1 MPALNVPFDDDEL
14 GILRSAAD
22 EAEQSLKSFVHDAA
36 LERAD
41 RHKKNVAAAAQ
52 LIAKRSAD
60 LNKRLRDL

>member
-1 MPALNVPFDDDEL
+1 
-14 GILRSAAD
+14 
-22 EAEQSLKSFVHDAA
+22 